1 MSAFKNKLDNLVLI
15 IDNNNLQTY
24 DSPNKVAGMNKIEEN

>member
-24 DSPNKVAGMNKIEEN
+24 DSPTVAGMNKIEEK